1 MRNPT
6 LYQQYILMNYLYN
19 AGYTKTTLSCAL
31 VSDYW
36 LAYKKKG
43 HVCCWLT
50 AILVAGFDLG
60 IHSSNL

>member
-19 AGYTKTTLSCAL
+19 AGYTKTTLSYAL

-36 LAYKKKG
+36 LAYKKK
-43 HVCCWLT
+43 VMF
-50 AILVAGFDLG
+50 AAG
-60 IHSSNL
+60 